1 MKLLSAIAVVI
12 LLACGGALWFLA
24 SGSLNEFIKVQIE
37 TVGKQVTEQTV
48 TVGSV
53 DIQLTEGAGSI
64 LGMSIANPK
73 KYSYPHLFTLGEITL
88 DINVESLSTQPI
100 IIDALIIKN
109 PKAFVQLTETGEAN
123 IKDLLDTIERNLPK
137 SESSSGEQ
145 PKNNQAEPKISVTK
159 VVLAGTSLSL
169 DLSALGN
176 SEHQVNLPDI
186 TLNNIGG
193 ENGLPASELGS
204 VIAKEALSA
213 IWKQTKNTQKEKL
226 KKQAKDKI
234 EEKLK
239 DKAKK
244 KLSELFNKS

>member
-24 SGSLNEFIKVQIE
+24 SGSLNDIIKAQIE

-48 TVGSV
+48 AVGSV
-53 DIQLTEGAGSI
+53 DIQLTKGAGSI
-64 LGMSIANPK
+64 LGMSIANPE
-73 KYSYPHLFTLGEITL
+73 KYSNPHLFTLGEITL
-88 DINVESLSTQPI
+88 DINVESLSNQPI

-109 PKAFVQLTETGEAN
+109 PKAFVQLTETGGSN
-123 IKDLLDTIERNLPK
+123 IKDLLDAIERSLPK
-137 SESSSGEQ
+137 SDSSSAEQ
-145 PKNNQAEPKISVTK
+145 SKSKATEPVISVTK

-169 DLSALGN
+169 DLSSLGN

-193 ENGLPASELGS
+193 EKGLPASELGS
-204 VIAKEALSA
+204 IIAKEALSA

-226 KKQAKDKI
+226 KEQAKDKI